1 MRIQTKSS
9 LGTQWMRT
17 LDTTY
22 PMDKHTFDM
31 IDAVGQKMAEQ
42 FKTRPKNKWEDVMLC
57 NIFVMTES
65 ARLMGSQ
72 GKIITTTPEESWQLA
87 VNTFEKTKL
96 GLDDGPIPPDQSM
109 IDFVR
114 QWSDNLK
121 KLLKTK

>member
-1 MRIQTKSS
+1 MK
-9 LGTQWMRT
+9 
-17 LDTTY
+17 D
-22 PMDKHTFDM
+22 HTFEM
-31 IDAVGQKMAEQ
+31 IDAVGQRMAEQ
-42 FKTRPKNKWEDVMLC
+42 LKKRPKSEWEDVMVC

-65 ARLMGSQ
+65 ARLMKSQ
-72 GKIITTTPEESWQLA
+72 TKTITTTPEESWQLA